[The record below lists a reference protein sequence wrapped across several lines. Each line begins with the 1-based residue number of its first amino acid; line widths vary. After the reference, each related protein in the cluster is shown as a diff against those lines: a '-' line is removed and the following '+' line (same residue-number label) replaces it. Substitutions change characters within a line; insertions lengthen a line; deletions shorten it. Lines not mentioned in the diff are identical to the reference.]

1 MYPSEIKKRLRAGR
15 LCLGTGMFS
24 REPHVA
30 AAVFGTKPDWVWI
43 DQEHSPWGTE
53 SVGPIAVMARQAG
66 VAGVIRVPWND
77 PGDIKKA
84 YDVGAVGVMVPQV
97 DNPDEARDA
106 IRYAKY
112 PPIGERG
119 IAPWFGGMMG
129 LTQDDVIRH
138 ANDETLLIIQMES
151 IEAYDRIDEI
161 LALQHFDVLLVGPT
175 DLSASLGVAGKLHHA
190 KVEKI
195 MVEMVERVKGTG
207 KALGTTWGDP
217 EDCRRWIEIGYRFM
231 NVSSVL
237 GLGTQGTRR
246 YFAEFREAFDTPA
259 AAKRAAAWMSPAAA
273 HRRASHPGRA
283 RR

>member
-1 MYPSEIKKRLRAGR
+1 MYPSDIKKRLRAGR

-66 VAGVIRVPWND
+66 VAGVIRVPWNA

-97 DNPDEARDA
+97 DNPDEAREA
-106 IRYAKY
+106 IQYAKY

-151 IEAYDRIDEI
+151 VEAYDRVDEI
-161 LALQHFDVLLVGPT
+161 LALEHFDVLLVGPT
-175 DLSASLGVAGKLHHA
+175 DLSASLNVPGKLHHA

-237 GLGTQGTRR
+237 GLGTEGTRR

-259 AAKRAAAWMSPAAA
+259 AAKRAVGWMGGSG
-273 HRRASHPGRA
+273 RR
-283 RR
+283 RRP